1 MLLLRV
7 QEPTVLGVL
16 LQYRP
21 APHEREHH
29 ADTSRVHGEAEGE
42 RGREIELRDTVHRQG
57 VASVVTIVVTVFL
70 TLIAAVD
77 LYNLWRAKR
86 AVARMRGEDDKMLA
100 AASLLVLMGRLGI
113 KSAR

>member
-1 MLLLRV
+1 M
-7 QEPTVLGVL
+7 LGVL
-16 LQYRP
+16 LQQRP
-21 APHEREHH
+21 VPREREHH

-70 TLIAAVD
+70 TMIAAVD

-86 AVARMRGEDDKMLA
+86 AVARMRRVAAGVAA